1 MIIESQYVPDA
12 LDIED
17 GWMQFSIINSIPFNM
32 SGVLASIIQ
41 PFAKANISIL
51 AVSTFDTDYVFFKK
65 HLLQKTISILEKN
78 NSIKLV
84 YEPETTG
91 VL

>member
-1 MIIESQYVPDA
+1 
-12 LDIED
+12 
-17 GWMQFSIINSIPFNM
+17 MQFSIINSIPFNV

-65 HLLQKTISILEKN
+65 HLLKKVLSILKKN